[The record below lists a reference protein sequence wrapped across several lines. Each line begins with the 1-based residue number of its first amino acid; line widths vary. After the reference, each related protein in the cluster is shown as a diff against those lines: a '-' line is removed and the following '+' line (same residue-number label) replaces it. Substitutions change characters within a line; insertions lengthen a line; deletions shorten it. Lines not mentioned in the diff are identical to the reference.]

1 MSDAISVKDNHLSDL
16 RIPDANLP
24 TDFKEGVLDIAP
36 DGRGYLRPN
45 FTPSDHDIY
54 ISSSQIYRFRLRPG
68 DMVGGQVRAPKENE
82 RYYGLLRVETLNG
95 QPIDEVKDRP
105 IFEELLPIFPDRWI
119 KVETKPTVLSTRL
132 IDLISPIGNGQR
144 GMIVSPPKAGK
155 TWLMKDIIEG
165 VAENHHDIH
174 LMTILVGERPE
185 EVTDIGRHLK
195 KVSGGKGEMVASNF
209 DEPPDNQTL
218 VAEVAVERAKRLVEM
233 GKDVFILVD
242 SITRLAR
249 AYNLAIPTSGRTLSG
264 GFDPAALYPVKKL
277 FGAARNIEK
286 GGSLTMIGTCLVE
299 TGSRMDDLIYEEFK
313 GTGNMELHLDRKLA
327 DRRVFPAINLQRSGT
342 RKEELLFGEKLYPKI
357 VVMRKM
363 IDLLGAEERT
373 EIILDRLQKT
383 KSNKEFLKLLGK

>member
-1 MSDAISVKDNHLSDL
+1 MSDAIPVKDNHLSDL

-24 TDFKEGVLDIAP
+24 TNFKEGVLDITP
-36 DGRGYLRPN
+36 EGRSYLRPN
-45 FTPSDHDIY
+45 FIPSDHDIY

-82 RYYGLLRVETLNG
+82 RYYGLLRVETING
-95 QPIDEVKDRP
+95 QSADEVNDRP
-105 IFEELLPIFPDRWI
+105 IFEELLPVFPDLWI
-119 KVETKPTVLSTRL
+119 KMETKSTVLSTRL

-165 VAENHHDIH
+165 VAKNYPDIH
-174 LMTILVGERPE
+174 LMTVLVGERPE
-185 EVTDIGRHLK
+185 EVTDISRHLE
-195 KVSGGKGEMVASNF
+195 KVSGGKGEIVASNF
-209 DEPPDNQTL
+209 DESPDSQTL
-218 VAEVAVERAKRLVEM
+218 AAEVAVERAKRLVEI
-233 GKDVFILVD
+233 GKNVFILVD

-249 AYNLAIPTSGRTLSG
+249 AYNLAIPRSGRTLSG

-277 FGAARNIEK
+277 FGAARNIEN
-286 GGSLTMIGTCLVE
+286 GGSLTMIGTCLVN

-327 DRRVFPAINLQRSGT
+327 DRRVFPAIDLQQSGT

-363 IDLLGAEERT
+363 IDLLGPEERT
-373 EIILDRLQKT
+373 EIILERLRKT
-383 KSNKEFLKLLGK
+383 KNNKEFLKLLGK

>member
-1 MSDAISVKDNHLSDL
+1 MPNPTPIKNNHLSDL
-16 RIPDANLP
+16 RIPDADLP
-24 TDFKEGVLDIAP
+24 TNFKEGVLDITQE
-36 DGRGYLRPN
+36 GRGYLRPD
-45 FTPSDHDIY
+45 FTPSDNDIY
-54 ISSSQIYRFRLRPG
+54 ISSSQIYRFRLRSG

-82 RYYGLLRVETLNG
+82 RYYGLLRVETING
-95 QPIDEVKDRP
+95 QPADEVKDRP
-105 IFEELLPIFPDRWI
+105 VFEELLPVFPDLWI
-119 KVETKPTVLSTRL
+119 KMETKPTVLSTRL
-132 IDLISPIGNGQR
+132 IDLVSPIGNGQR

-165 VAENHHDIH
+165 VAKNYPEIH
-174 LMTILVGERPE
+174 LMTVLVGERPE

-195 KVSGGKGEMVASNF
+195 KVSDGRGEIVASNF
-209 DEPPDNQTL
+209 DESPESQTL
-218 VAEVAVERAKRLVEM
+218 AAEVAVERAKRLVEI
-233 GKDVFILVD
+233 GKDVFVLVD

-277 FGAARNIEK
+277 FGAARNIEE
-286 GGSLTMIGTCLVE
+286 GGSLTMIGTCLVN

-342 RKEELLFGEKLYPKI
+342 RKEELLFGEELYPRI

-363 IDLLGAEERT
+363 IDLLGDEERT
-373 EIILDRLQKT
+373 EIILERLRKT

>member
-1 MSDAISVKDNHLSDL
+1 MSDAIPVKDNHLSDL

-24 TDFKEGVLDIAP
+24 TNFKEGVLDITP
-36 DGRGYLRPN
+36 EGRSYLRPN
-45 FTPSDHDIY
+45 FIPSDHDIY

-82 RYYGLLRVETLNG
+82 RYYGLLRVETING
-95 QPIDEVKDRP
+95 QSADEVNDRP
-105 IFEELLPIFPDRWI
+105 IFEELLPVFPDLWI
-119 KVETKPTVLSTRL
+119 KMETKSTVLSTRL

-165 VAENHHDIH
+165 VAKNYPDIH
-174 LMTILVGERPE
+174 LMTVLVGERPE
-185 EVTDIGRHLK
+185 EVTDISRHLE
-195 KVSGGKGEMVASNF
+195 KVSGGKGEIVASNF
-209 DEPPDNQTL
+209 DESPDSQTL
-218 VAEVAVERAKRLVEM
+218 AAEVAVERAKRLVEI
-233 GKDVFILVD
+233 GKNVFILVD

-277 FGAARNIEK
+277 FGAARNIEN
-286 GGSLTMIGTCLVE
+286 GGSLTMIGTCLVN

-327 DRRVFPAINLQRSGT
+327 DRRVFPAIDLQQSGT

-363 IDLLGAEERT
+363 IDLLGPEERT
-373 EIILDRLQKT
+373 EIILERLRKT
-383 KSNKEFLKLLGK
+383 KNNKEFLKLLGK